1 MPQGWR
7 RTQLHAGQYRRAAR
21 TLGLPGASR
30 RRDQEAP
37 GLHRYFATVLPEEPK
52 GGVVDMAHEFLEG
65 AQTATAHAVRVDVEG
80 GPLDLLAAT

>member
-1 MPQGWR
+1 MLANTAVLLARWG
-7 RTQLHAGQYRRAAR
+7 YRV
-21 TLGLPGASR
+21 LVVDW
-30 RRDQEAP
+30 DQEAP